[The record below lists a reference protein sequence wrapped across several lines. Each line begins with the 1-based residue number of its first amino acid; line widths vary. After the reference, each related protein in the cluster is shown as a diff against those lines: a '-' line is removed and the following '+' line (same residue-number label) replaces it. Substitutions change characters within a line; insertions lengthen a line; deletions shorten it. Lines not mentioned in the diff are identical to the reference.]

1 MRVIAGSAR
10 RLLLVAP
17 DGLDTRPTAD
27 KIKETLFNILQMQ
40 VPGSVFLDICA
51 GSGAIGIEAISR
63 GAKKAYFIEN
73 GREAVSCIQKNLHKT
88 GFEDQA
94 VILRQ
99 DAVAALRHIH
109 EKEADLVYL
118 DPPYKSDLA
127 RRILVALDA
136 QPYITMDTCIVVET
150 DLQSDFSF
158 LEETGL
164 EIYREKDYRGKRHL
178 FIRRKELLCPAAV
191 FIKAALDRI
200 WRKGI
205 RKQNMKSAIYPG
217 SFDPV
222 TLGHLDIVERAAR
235 MFDELIICVLDNR
248 AKTPLFSVDE
258 RVRMLQKVCSYIP
271 NVRVDSYYGLMVDYA
286 KEIGCHVSIRGLRA
300 VTDFEY
306 ELQLAQT
313 NRMLSNGDLD
323 TIFLTTNTKYSY
335 LNSSGVK
342 EIAAFGGDISKC
354 VTPYVEELVWEK
366 IRLRKEK
373 NA

>member
-127 RRILVALDA
+127 RRILVALDT

-164 EIYREKDYRGKRHL
+164 ESYREKDYRGKRHL
-178 FIRRKELLCPAAV
+178 FIRRKELL
-191 FIKAALDRI
+191 
-200 WRKGI
+200 
-205 RKQNMKSAIYPG
+205 
-217 SFDPV
+217 
-222 TLGHLDIVERAAR
+222 
-235 MFDELIICVLDNR
+235 
-248 AKTPLFSVDE
+248 
-258 RVRMLQKVCSYIP
+258 
-271 NVRVDSYYGLMVDYA
+271 
-286 KEIGCHVSIRGLRA
+286 
-300 VTDFEY
+300 
-306 ELQLAQT
+306 
-313 NRMLSNGDLD
+313 
-323 TIFLTTNTKYSY
+323 
-335 LNSSGVK
+335 
-342 EIAAFGGDISKC
+342 
-354 VTPYVEELVWEK
+354 
-366 IRLRKEK
+366 
-373 NA
+373 